1 MEYADVCQPTNLAA
15 DAADFPFRV
24 NVFPGGLVEGEGDEV
39 SVEEVSFATYCLDS
53 YKGSFS
59 FFLSLFYLGLRRGKE
74 FIASTR
80 CTFSILLACFPFE
93 LVTFLRLPCEV
104 VLIYIQR
111 MSSSTPSIQP
121 TISISNPPTPG
132 SEEAAVLAVVE
143 ALLDAVPLKD
153 SAKLLAC
160 CYPGCSAA
168 RKRGPELLVETLE
181 AVCTSITAI
190 EGELWEGFIE
200 PDVKVCLTSQ
210 LAA

>member
-1 MEYADVCQPTNLAA
+1 
-15 DAADFPFRV
+15 
-24 NVFPGGLVEGEGDEV
+24 
-39 SVEEVSFATYCLDS
+39 
-53 YKGSFS
+53 
-59 FFLSLFYLGLRRGKE
+59 
-74 FIASTR
+74 
-80 CTFSILLACFPFE
+80 
-93 LVTFLRLPCEV
+93 
-104 VLIYIQR
+104 

-121 TISISNPPTPG
+121 TISISKPPTPG

-160 CYPGCSAA
+160 CYLGCSAA

-200 PDVKVCLTSQ
+200 PDIKVCFTSQ
-210 LAA
+210 LAV